1 MKRQS
6 DAQPGG
12 DDEPTSKSMK
22 TMSDTGGV
30 GLDDDN
36 EFAGLRGQLLV
47 EAIFKKWGAGTMTIP
62 WLNTETKERNIRRDG
77 VNRPIM
83 ESLAEAYADRILSSG
98 PNADRRAWMCCH
110 SSTQPLPA
118 QAITFNHRSEAMFRA
133 IERDPKNPYVA
144 RALATGLEN
153 VRMLK
158 SSTPQS
164 VREAL
169 CSIHNAYHDGTGETW
184 MSLLDLAGE
193 IATAWE
199 QKAAS
204 MNMQTRNTNYETTY
218 EKFVFKERAAEAAP
232 CSESFNYFKITNVL
246 NNHLNRFNIKGI
258 VRDWCNTHMNF
269 ADFKLVNRLG
279 NGQQPTARTVP
290 TRNSGTGER
299 LIPQI
304 FAKTGAET
312 LAVMNYVVTPMSTS
326 SVFKKLEEEAEAR
339 AGSKADASAALD
351 GEEAGPSRG
360 RAAGRGRGGAGG
372 GGRKQKSVSGKAKA
386 KAKATSEAERAE
398 EKPDDHWS
406 PMASPL
412 SSEVGGGSLDARY
425 KTALD
430 DAMHV
435 FNAIASI
442 YRNKVGEASSKALQ
456 IYDQSI
462 MTLFGHTISCFFEFA
477 WSGTVAING
486 KFVRTYSGFRQEI
499 STFITTACELASTCS
514 QPGKSR
520 MSLATH
526 ISDVLDSETGLAVG
540 HGMKDES
547 DEARATNR
555 IVAALSTAAAS
566 GMVEFVNEVLELP
579 LEFHAKFS
587 EDHYTSVV
595 DSTAEAIEWNFGD
608 ADEEAQAFSTGNVGK
623 VAKVNKKLQAQRLI
637 FSKFDQSTPE
647 FKKSLRLPYL
657 GHVST
662 VKSGAASF
670 CIGTIFDCNFYMNP
684 LPTPSPASPTII
696 PAWLIPNTNKPPQAT
711 LMEKEEKIQCVL
723 TRDLKIA
730 KLTDAIEKS
739 EVALVDLRMKVLL
752 GLSPNEL
759 VFQNAE
765 KEKATE
771 LPLIKYQHKKKD
783 GDEAGDPMEKEQLF
797 GYPFALLS
805 RRTAMEAAGMS
816 TALPSLSKE
825 QKKAEKDKK
834 KALVNAKHLLR

>member
-1 MKRQS
+1 M
-6 DAQPGG
+6 
-12 DDEPTSKSMK
+12 
-22 TMSDTGGV
+22 
-30 GLDDDN
+30 
-36 EFAGLRGQLLV
+36 
-47 EAIFKKWGAGTMTIP
+47 
-62 WLNTETKERNIRRDG
+62 
-77 VNRPIM
+77 
-83 ESLAEAYADRILSSG
+83 
-98 PNADRRAWMCCH
+98 
-110 SSTQPLPA
+110 
-118 QAITFNHRSEAMFRA
+118 
-133 IERDPKNPYVA
+133 
-144 RALATGLEN
+144 
-153 VRMLK
+153 
-158 SSTPQS
+158 
-164 VREAL
+164 
-169 CSIHNAYHDGTGETW
+169 
-184 MSLLDLAGE
+184 
-193 IATAWE
+193 
-199 QKAAS
+199 
-204 MNMQTRNTNYETTY
+204 
-218 EKFVFKERAAEAAP
+218 
-232 CSESFNYFKITNVL
+232 
-246 NNHLNRFNIKGI
+246 
-258 VRDWCNTHMNF
+258 
-269 ADFKLVNRLG
+269 
-279 NGQQPTARTVP
+279 P

-386 KAKATSEAERAE
+386 KAKTTSEAERAE

-430 DAMHV
+430 DVMHV

-587 EDHYTSVV
+587 EVSCLQPATDFYTPDIDIRHY
-595 DSTAEAIEWNFGD
+595 
-608 ADEEAQAFSTGNVGK
+608 K
-623 VAKVNKKLQAQRLI
+623 
-637 FSKFDQSTPE
+637 
-647 FKKSLRLPYL
+647 
-657 GHVST
+657 
-662 VKSGAASF
+662 
-670 CIGTIFDCNFYMNP
+670 
-684 LPTPSPASPTII
+684 
-696 PAWLIPNTNKPPQAT
+696 
-711 LMEKEEKIQCVL
+711 
-723 TRDLKIA
+723 
-730 KLTDAIEKS
+730 
-739 EVALVDLRMKVLL
+739 
-752 GLSPNEL
+752 
-759 VFQNAE
+759 
-765 KEKATE
+765 
-771 LPLIKYQHKKKD
+771 
-783 GDEAGDPMEKEQLF
+783 
-797 GYPFALLS
+797 
-805 RRTAMEAAGMS
+805 
-816 TALPSLSKE
+816 
-825 QKKAEKDKK
+825 
-834 KALVNAKHLLR
+834 